1 MISSMLE
8 VIHLHG
14 DWKQPEVL
22 HSGLLLARPFSK
34 AHSPT
39 ANTSC
44 KVCTSKRMNENVRS
58 ESYGLYVKVYDR
70 KCTIGKQVVSVY
82 PRMSWKQYSE
92 QIAIRV
98 RSWI

>member
-34 AHSPT
+34 AHNPT

-58 ESYGLYVKVYDR
+58 ESHGLYVKAYDR
-70 KCTIGKQVVSVY
+70 KCTIGKQVVYAKNKFAWRTITFSKIERCTVLY
-82 PRMSWKQYSE
+82 
-92 QIAIRV
+92 
-98 RSWI
+98 